1 MDLLPWQT
9 PPDHVVAESVELSS
23 RPLRPQ
29 ATLVCLLV
37 QCLFNFTTE
46 FRVTKQPMQ
55 LRLPWILSRRRL
67 LAAVILDSTLFVAI
81 YNGLFLQRFGRWPD
95 GSILL
100 PVLWAM
106 WVLSSYVMGR
116 YQGVEGVRSIAAP
129 FGALQGVV
137 KTTLVV
143 GFSLAGTLTYLWLFK
158 TNAGDSQFRSFLI
171 PYLGFLGFFSLL
183 AQNLLGSWVRNRR
196 IEENNWYFLGDL
208 VAYQRLRYHLQWSR
222 LPALL
227 HYASY
232 EQINESGNSSIVVE
246 DFSAEQVSVLDNLL
260 RLQQNGC
267 TVFNRQDWCEAV
279 LQRFPSE
286 YLSDADLLRGE
297 FSLPQ
302 GTFQSRLKRLG
313 DVLLSAFLLLAA
325 SPLLII
331 SGVLIKIED
340 GGPILYSQI
349 RTGLEGIPYTIYKLR
364 SMRVDAERDGAQWVK
379 RADSR
384 ITRIG
389 SLLRRTRLDE
399 LPQLWCVFTGSMSL
413 IGPRP
418 ERPEFDQQ
426 LEHEIPHYV
435 LRHRMRPGL
444 SGWAQVN
451 YPYGASVE
459 DAANKL
465 SYDLYYLRNFSFW
478 LDLLILFKT
487 IRLVVNAQGAQPSHE
502 TKTTIALAAKSS
514 VN

>member
-1 MDLLPWQT
+1 
-9 PPDHVVAESVELSS
+9 
-23 RPLRPQ
+23 
-29 ATLVCLLV
+29 
-37 QCLFNFTTE
+37 
-46 FRVTKQPMQ
+46 MQ

-67 LAAVILDSTLFVAI
+67 LAAVILDSALFVAL

-106 WVLSSYVMGR
+106 WVLSSYVLGR
-116 YQGVEGVRSIAAP
+116 YQGVDGVSTPAAS
-129 FGALQGVV
+129 FMALQGVV

-171 PYLGFLGFFSLL
+171 PYLGFLGLFSLVT
-183 AQNLLGSWVRNRR
+183 QNLLGLWVRSRR
-196 IEENNWYFLGDL
+196 IEADHWYFLGNHE
-208 VAYQRLRYHLQWSR
+208 AYQRLLYHLKWAR

-227 HYASY
+227 DYVNY
-232 EQINESGNSSIVVE
+232 EQLNESGNASIVVE
-246 DFSAEQVSVLDNLL
+246 DFSCQPTSALANLL
-260 RLQQNGC
+260 RLQHEGC
-267 TVFNRQDWCEAV
+267 TVVDRQDWCEAI

-302 GTFQSRLKRLG
+302 GTFQYRLKRLG
-313 DVLLSAFLLLAA
+313 DVLLSPFLLLIA

-331 SGVLIKIED
+331 SALLIKLED

-349 RTGLEGIPYTIYKLR
+349 RTGIEGAPYIVYKLR
-364 SMRVDAERDGAQWVK
+364 SMRIDAEQDGAQWVK

-389 SLLRRTRLDE
+389 SFLRRTRLDE

-426 LEHEIPHYV
+426 LEDQIPHYG
-435 LRHRMRPGL
+435 LRQRMRPGL

-487 IRLVVNAQGAQPSHE
+487 IRLVLNAQGAQPSPE
-502 TKTTIALAAKSS
+502 TKTS
-514 VN
+514 VSLSDQSFLN

>member
-1 MDLLPWQT
+1 
-9 PPDHVVAESVELSS
+9 
-23 RPLRPQ
+23 
-29 ATLVCLLV
+29 
-37 QCLFNFTTE
+37 
-46 FRVTKQPMQ
+46 MQ

-67 LAAVILDSTLFVAI
+67 LAAAILDSALFVGL
-81 YNGLFLQRFGRWPD
+81 YNGLFLQRFGRLPD

-100 PVLWAM
+100 PILWGM
-106 WVLSSYVMGR
+106 WVLSSYVLGR
-116 YQGVEGVRSIAAP
+116 YQVGDGVCTPAASAI
-129 FGALQGVV
+129 ALQGVV

-143 GFSLAGTLTYLWLFK
+143 SFSLAGTLTYLWLFK
-158 TNAGDSQFRSFLI
+158 TDAGYSQFRSFLI
-171 PYLGFLGFFSLL
+171 PYLGFLGLFSLVT
-183 AQNLLGSWVRNRR
+183 QNLLGSWVRSRR
-196 IEENNWYFLGDL
+196 SEENQWHFCGSYE
-208 VAYQRLRYHLQWSR
+208 AYQRLRYHLKWSR
-222 LPALL
+222 LPAIIDYLT
-227 HYASY
+227 Y
-232 EQINESGNSSIVVE
+232 EQISESRKTSIVVE
-246 DFSAEQVSVLDNLL
+246 DFSAEPASFLANLL
-260 RLQQNGC
+260 KLQQNGS
-267 TVFNRQDWCEAV
+267 TVVSRQDWCEAV

-286 YLSDADLLRGE
+286 YLSVADLLRGE
-297 FSLPQ
+297 FSLPR
-302 GTFQSRLKRLG
+302 GTFEYRLKRLG
-313 DVLLSAFLLLAA
+313 DVLLSTFLLVLAT
-325 SPLLII
+325 PLLLVL
-331 SGVLIKIED
+331 GLLIKIED
-340 GGPILYSQI
+340 GGPILYAQI
-349 RTGLEGIPYTIYKLR
+349 RTGLEGVPYTIYKLR

-399 LPQLWCVFTGSMSL
+399 LPQLWSVFTGNMSL

-426 LEHEIPHYV
+426 LESEIPHYG

-487 IRLVVNAQGAQPSHE
+487 IRLVFNAQGAQPAHE
-502 TKTTIALAAKSS
+502 TKTSVSLTAISS
-514 VN
+514 HN

>member
-1 MDLLPWQT
+1 
-9 PPDHVVAESVELSS
+9 
-23 RPLRPQ
+23 
-29 ATLVCLLV
+29 
-37 QCLFNFTTE
+37 
-46 FRVTKQPMQ
+46 MQ

-67 LAAVILDSTLFVAI
+67 LVAVTLDSALFVAL
-81 YNGLFLQRFGRWPD
+81 YNGLFLQHFGRWPD

-106 WVLSSYVMGR
+106 WVLSSYVLGR
-116 YQGVEGVRSIAAP
+116 YQGVDGARSSAAS
-129 FGALQGVV
+129 FIALQGVV
-137 KTTLVV
+137 TSTLVV
-143 GFSLAGTLTYLWLFK
+143 GFSLAGTLTYLWLFE

-171 PYLGFLGFFSLL
+171 PYLGFLGLVSLL
-183 AQNLLGSWVRNRR
+183 TQNFLGSWVRNRR
-196 IEENNWYFLGDL
+196 IGEDKWHFLGDYE
-208 VAYQRLRYHLQWSR
+208 AYRQLRHHLKWTRLSVQLEYSN
-222 LPALL
+222 
-227 HYASY
+227 Y
-232 EQINESGNSSIVVE
+232 EKISESGDVDISIVVE
-246 DFSAEQVSVLDNLL
+246 DFSVEQASLLANLL
-260 RLQQNGC
+260 KLQQSGC
-267 TVFNRQDWCEAV
+267 IIVNRQDWCEAV

-297 FSLPQ
+297 FSFPR

-313 DVLLSAFLLLAA
+313 DVLISTSLLLMV

-331 SGVLIKIED
+331 SAVMIKLED

-349 RTGLEGIPYTIYKLR
+349 RAGTDGIPYTIYKFR

-379 RADSR
+379 RKDSR

-389 SLLRRTRLDE
+389 SLLRSTRLDE
-399 LPQLWCVFTGSMSL
+399 LPQLWCVFAGNMSL

-426 LEHEIPHYV
+426 LEHQIPHYR
-435 LRHRMRPGL
+435 LRQRMRPGL

-478 LDLLILFKT
+478 LDLLIFFKT
-487 IRLVVNAQGAQPSHE
+487 IRLVFNAQGSQPSPE
-502 TKTTIALAAKSS
+502 TKTSVSHASKSLL
-514 VN
+514 N

>member
-1 MDLLPWQT
+1 
-9 PPDHVVAESVELSS
+9 
-23 RPLRPQ
+23 
-29 ATLVCLLV
+29 
-37 QCLFNFTTE
+37 
-46 FRVTKQPMQ
+46 MQ
-55 LRLPWILSRRRL
+55 LRLPWILSRRGL
-67 LAAVILDSTLFVAI
+67 LAAVILDSALFVAL

-106 WVLSSYVMGR
+106 WVLSSYVLGR
-116 YQGVEGVRSIAAP
+116 YQGVDGVRSTAAS
-129 FGALQGVV
+129 FMALQGVV

-171 PYLGFLGFFSLL
+171 PYLGFLGLFSLL
-183 AQNLLGSWVRNRR
+183 IQHLLGFWVRNRR
-196 IEENNWYFLGDL
+196 IERDHWHFLGTDEGC
-208 VAYQRLRYHLQWSR
+208 QRLRHHLKWTR
-222 LPALL
+222 LPSVLDQL
-227 HYASY
+227 NH
-232 EQINESGNSSIVVE
+232 EKIGETRQTSIVVE
-246 DFSAEQVSVLDNLL
+246 DFSVEPSSVLADLL
-260 RLQQNGC
+260 RIQQAGC
-267 TVFNRQDWCEAV
+267 MVVSCQDWCEAV

-297 FSLPQ
+297 FSLPR

-313 DVLLSAFLLLAA
+313 DVFLSALLLMLT
-325 SPLLII
+325 SPLLVI
-331 SGVLIKIED
+331 SALMIKLED

-349 RTGLEGIPYTIYKLR
+349 RTGFEGIPYTIYKLR

-399 LPQLWCVFTGSMSL
+399 LPQLWCVFTGTMSL

-418 ERPEFDQQ
+418 ERPEFDQH
-426 LEHEIPHYV
+426 LEQQIPHYR
-435 LRHRMRPGL
+435 LRQHMRPGL

-487 IRLVVNAQGAQPSHE
+487 IRLVFNAQGSLPRF
-502 TKTTIALAAKSS
+502 SS
-514 VN
+514 SSRHS

>member
-1 MDLLPWQT
+1 
-9 PPDHVVAESVELSS
+9 
-23 RPLRPQ
+23 
-29 ATLVCLLV
+29 
-37 QCLFNFTTE
+37 
-46 FRVTKQPMQ
+46 MQ

-67 LAAVILDSTLFVAI
+67 LAAVTLDSAIFVAL

-106 WVLSSYVMGR
+106 WVLGSYVLGR
-116 YQGVEGVRSIAAP
+116 YQGIDGVRTPSASAV
-129 FGALQGVV
+129 ALQGLV
-137 KTTLVV
+137 KSTVVV

-171 PYLGFLGFFSLL
+171 PYLGFLGLFSLVT
-183 AQNLLGSWVRNRR
+183 QNLLGSWVRSRR
-196 IEENNWYFLGDL
+196 IEADHWYFLGNYE
-208 VAYQRLRYHLQWSR
+208 AYQRLLYHLKWAR

-227 HYASY
+227 DYVNY
-232 EQINESGNSSIVVE
+232 EQLSESGNASIVVE
-246 DFSAEQVSVLDNLL
+246 DFSREPSSVLANLL
-260 RLQQNGC
+260 KLQQNGSI
-267 TVFNRQDWCEAV
+267 VVSRQDWCEAV
-279 LQRFPSE
+279 LQRFPAE

-302 GTFQSRLKRLG
+302 GSFQSRLKRLG
-313 DVLLSAFLLLAA
+313 DIFLSSFLLVLA
-325 SPLLII
+325 SPLLIV
-331 SGVLIKIED
+331 SGLIIKIED
-340 GGPILYSQI
+340 GGPIFYSQI
-349 RTGLEGIPYTIYKLR
+349 RTGFEGIPYTIYKMR

-379 RADSR
+379 SADSR
-384 ITRIG
+384 ITKIG
-389 SLLRRTRLDE
+389 AILRRTRLDE

-426 LEHEIPHYV
+426 LELQIPHYR
-435 LRHRMRPGL
+435 LRHRMKPGL

-451 YPYGASVE
+451 YPYGASIE

-478 LDLLILFKT
+478 FDLLILFKT
-487 IRLVVNAQGAQPSHE
+487 IRLVLNAQGAQPSSE
-502 TKTTIALAAKSS
+502 TTKSVSLAAKTFL
-514 VN
+514 N

>member
-1 MDLLPWQT
+1 M
-9 PPDHVVAESVELSS
+9 E
-23 RPLRPQ
+23 
-29 ATLVCLLV
+29 
-37 QCLFNFTTE
+37 
-46 FRVTKQPMQ
+46 
-55 LRLPWILSRRRL
+55 LRLPWIMSRRRL
-67 LAAVILDSTLFVAI
+67 LAAVILDSVLFVAL

-95 GSILL
+95 GSIFL

-106 WVLSSYVMGR
+106 WVLSSYVLGC
-116 YQGVEGVRSIAAP
+116 YQGVDGVRSPAAS
-129 FGALQGVV
+129 FTALQCVV

-158 TNAGDSQFRSFLI
+158 TDAGDSQFRSFLI
-171 PYLGFLGFFSLL
+171 PYLGFLGLLSLVT
-183 AQNLLGSWVRNRR
+183 QNLLGSWVRNRV
-196 IEENNWYFLGDL
+196 IEKEQWYFLGNYE
-208 VAYQRLRYHLQWSR
+208 AFQRLHYHLKWAR
-222 LPALL
+222 LPALVD
-227 HYASY
+227 YVDNG
-232 EQINESGNSSIVVE
+232 QICESRKISIVVE
-246 DFSAEQVSVLDNLL
+246 DFSIAPASLIAILL
-260 RLQQNGC
+260 KLQQNGSI
-267 TVFNRQDWCEAV
+267 VVSRHDWCEAV

-286 YLSDADLLRGE
+286 YLSDSDLLRGE

-302 GTFQSRLKRLG
+302 GSFQSRLKRLG
-313 DVLLSAFLLLAA
+313 DIFVSAFLLVLA
-325 SPLLII
+325 SPLLLF
-331 SGVLIKIED
+331 SGLLIKIED

-349 RTGLEGIPYTIYKLR
+349 RTGLGGKPYVIYKLR

-389 SLLRRTRLDE
+389 SVLRRTRLDE

-426 LEHEIPHYV
+426 LEHQISHYR
-435 LRHRMRPGL
+435 LRQRMRPGL

-459 DAANKL
+459 DSANKL

-487 IRLVVNAQGAQPSHE
+487 IRLVFNAQGAQPSLE
-502 TKTTIALAAKSS
+502 TKETVSLNAKSFL
-514 VN
+514 N

>member
-1 MDLLPWQT
+1 
-9 PPDHVVAESVELSS
+9 
-23 RPLRPQ
+23 
-29 ATLVCLLV
+29 
-37 QCLFNFTTE
+37 
-46 FRVTKQPMQ
+46 MQ

-67 LAAVILDSTLFVAI
+67 LAAVLLDSALFVAL

-100 PVLWAM
+100 LVLWAM
-106 WVLSSYVMGR
+106 WLLSSYVLGR
-116 YQGVEGVRSIAAP
+116 YQGVDGIRSSAAS
-129 FGALQGVV
+129 FTALQGVV

-158 TNAGDSQFRSFLI
+158 TNAGGSQFRSFLI
-171 PYLGFLGFFSLL
+171 PYLGFLGLFSLL
-183 AQNLLGSWVRNRR
+183 IQYLLGFWVRNRR
-196 IEENNWYFLGDL
+196 IEIEHWRFLGTYE
-208 VAYQRLRYHLQWSR
+208 ACQQLRYHLKWAR
-222 LPALL
+222 LPAVLDHL
-227 HYASY
+227 SHEKIS
-232 EQINESGNSSIVVE
+232 ELTKTSIVVE
-246 DFSAEQVSVLDNLL
+246 DFSAELSSVLANLL
-260 RLQQNGC
+260 RLRQEGC
-267 TVFNRQDWCEAV
+267 VVVSRQDWCETV

-297 FSLPQ
+297 FSFPG

-313 DVLLSAFLLLAA
+313 DVLLSAFLLLIA
-325 SPLLII
+325 SPLLVI
-331 SGVLIKIED
+331 LALMIKLED
-340 GGPILYSQI
+340 GGPILYSQT
-349 RTGLEGIPYTIYKLR
+349 RTGLGGVQFTIYKLR
-364 SMRVDAERDGAQWVK
+364 SMRVDAERDGVQWVK
-379 RADSR
+379 RTDPR

-389 SLLRRTRLDE
+389 SVLRRTRVDE

-426 LEHEIPHYV
+426 FVQGIPHYG
-435 LRHRMRPGL
+435 LRHHMRPGL

-487 IRLVVNAQGAQPSHE
+487 IRLVFNAQGSQPSP
-502 TKTTIALAAKSS
+502 
-514 VN
+514 

>member
-1 MDLLPWQT
+1 MAGWIDFSAGSVGY
-9 PPDHVVAESVELSS
+9 VVA
-23 RPLRPQ
+23 Q
-29 ATLVCLLV
+29 
-37 QCLFNFTTE
+37 
-46 FRVTKQPMQ
+46 Q
-55 LRLPWILSRRRL
+55 LCTW
-67 LAAVILDSTLFVAI
+67 
-81 YNGLFLQRFGRWPD
+81 
-95 GSILL
+95 
-100 PVLWAM
+100 
-106 WVLSSYVMGR
+106 R
-116 YQGVEGVRSIAAP
+116 YQGVDGMRSPGASAM
-129 FGALQGVV
+129 ALQGVV

-158 TNAGDSQFRSFLI
+158 SNAGNSLFRSFLI
-171 PYLGFLGFFSLL
+171 PYLGFLGLFSL
-183 AQNLLGSWVRNRR
+183 ATQNLLGSWVRNMQ
-196 IEENNWYFLGDL
+196 IEGNQWYFLGNYE
-208 VAYQRLRYHLQWSR
+208 VFQRLQYHLKWAR

-227 HYASY
+227 DYLNY
-232 EQINESGNSSIVVE
+232 EQIGESRKISIVVE
-246 DFSAEQVSVLDNLL
+246 DFSVEKASVLASLL
-260 RLQQNGC
+260 KLQQGGAI
-267 TVFNRQDWCEAV
+267 VVSRLDWCEAV

-297 FSLPQ
+297 FSFPSD
-302 GTFQSRLKRLG
+302 TFQSRLKRLG
-313 DVLLSAFLLLAA
+313 DVLLSAFLLLIA
-325 SPLLII
+325 SPLLVISAFII
-331 SGVLIKIED
+331 KLSD

-349 RTGLEGIPYTIYKLR
+349 RTGVDGIPYTIYKLR

-379 RADSR
+379 RADGR

-389 SLLRRTRLDE
+389 SVLRRIRLDE

-418 ERPEFDQQ
+418 ERPEFDKQ
-426 LEHEIPHYV
+426 LELEIAHYG

-487 IRLVVNAQGAQPSHE
+487 IRLVFNADGALPY
-502 TKTTIALAAKSS
+502 SS
-514 VN
+514 NQSV